1 MDKLVV
7 ILWGLL
13 LMYGCDGARRVNLG
27 DRLNAWRDKR
37 MMQRSV
43 GEERST
49 PNNESPEHLL
59 GLGKDEKLT
68 AKDEVFNKAGHLQVK
83 FQETYKG
90 LPITGETVVLEL
102 DEHGEYT
109 GVYGRVVEGL
119 EDDIPTVEP
128 LLTKQ
133 DVISIAVDHHNDS
146 INDIH
151 LDQDKDVKLEIYLE
165 KIGEEFQGTLAYR
178 VSYIVQH
185 SNKLSQPV
193 YIIDANQGTVIDN
206 WEGLSTKPYP
216 RQSDYESV
224 KGVGGNTR
232 TGKHHYDGTGKYP
245 LLKVKKTADG
255 KCKLENE
262 HVKVVHANWTDE
274 FYSLLFL
281 HNHAHEFDCSEGN
294 LDKVNGA
301 YSPLNDVYFFSNLVT
316 EMYLDWFG
324 QSPFQRKITAHVHF
338 GEDMANAFYYM
349 NTITFG
355 DGNWEGLRKSHPFTV
370 LDVVS
375 HEIGHGVVERY
386 SGLQYHKQSGGIN
399 EAFADIA
406 GVAAEYYL
414 DYTNYEIGSKLYSCG
429 SMRYMY
435 DPKLDKKSIGNA
447 RMFCS
452 DLNVHYSSGV
462 FNKAFYLLANTDG
475 WNVKSAFAVFYM
487 ANRLYWHE
495 DSDFND
501 AACGV
506 VKATRD
512 AGKSADDVIKA
523 FDQVGVE
530 PCVESEKESVDLGA
544 AINQT
549 LIFSLNYTEP
559 STLLAIVG
567 RDEVAVKLVAKDGSI
582 QQQRSIVETGLAE
595 IELNACAAASASEF
609 HVSSYVKGR
618 PFKHFALLSYTND
631 EIIWLGKNISM
642 ADSGELHPDNVTYNI
657 RFEIP
662 EDLTQNTEQA
672 VKMMLI
678 VRMLS
683 MPDHLP
689 IFRMNYGKLPDDD
702 KLWYDYYGSSN
713 YYYAFFNFCHP
724 KPGTYY
730 LIQLRGDTSTLLD
743 IFYVPI
749 EFVNQYTVG
758 TQ

>member
-133 DVISIAVDHHNDS
+133 DVISIAVDHHKNS

-151 LDQDKDVKLEIYLE
+151 LDLVKDVKLEIFLE
-165 KIGEEFQGTLAYR
+165 KLGEEFQGTLAYR
-178 VSYIVQH
+178 VSYIVQN

-206 WEGLSTKPYP
+206 WEGLSTKPYA
-216 RQSDYESV
+216 RQSDYEFV
-224 KGVGGNTR
+224 KGVGGNIK
-232 TGKHHYDGTGKYP
+232 TGKHHYDGTGKFP

-262 HVKVVHANWTDE
+262 HVKVIHANWTEEYYELSD
-274 FYSLLFL
+274 
-281 HNHAHEFDCSEGN
+281 HAHEFDCSEGN

-301 YSPLNDVYFFSNLVT
+301 YSPLNDVYFYSNLVT

-324 QSPFQRKITAHVHF
+324 QSPFQSKITAYVHF
-338 GEDMANAFYYM
+338 AKNFANAFYYM
-349 NTITFG
+349 NTLTFG
-355 DGNWEGLRKSHPFTV
+355 DGNLEGLRKSHPFTI
-370 LDVVS
+370 LDIVS

-435 DPKLDKKSIGNA
+435 DPKLDKKSIDNA
-447 RMFCS
+447 RMFCQ

-530 PCVESEKESVDLGA
+530 PCAESEKEMVPIGV

-549 LIFSLNYTEP
+549 LIFSLNYTKP
-559 STLLAIVG
+559 STLLPIVG
-567 RDEVAVKLVAKDGSI
+567 QDEVAVKLVAKDGSI
-582 QQQRSIVETGLAE
+582 LQERRIEEMGLTE
-595 IELNACAAASASEF
+595 IELNACAATFAAEF
-609 HVSSYVKGR
+609 HVSSYVEGR
-618 PFKHFALLSYTND
+618 PVRHFLLLSYTND
-631 EIIWLGKNISM
+631 EVTWLGKNISM
-642 ADSGELHPDNVTYNI
+642 ADTGELHPNNVTYI

-662 EDLTQNTEQA
+662 EDFIQNKQKA
-672 VKMMLI
+672 VKIMI
-678 VRMLS
+678 IIRFLS
-683 MPDHLP
+683 VPDNQTA
-689 IFRMNYGKLPDDD
+689 FAMNYDKIPDADAF
-702 KLWYDYYGSSN
+702 WFDYYGQSFNN
-713 YYYAFFNFCHP
+713 YAIFYVCNP
-724 KPGTYY
+724 KPGAYY
-730 LIQLRGDTSTLLD
+730 LFQTAGDTSTLMD
-743 IFYVPI
+743 MFYVPV
-749 EFVNQYTVG
+749 ESVNQYRFA

>member
-1 MDKLVV
+1 MDRLTVIFLGVLLV
-7 ILWGLL
+7 
-13 LMYGCDGARRVNLG
+13 YGCEGAKRVNLD
-27 DRLNAWRDKR
+27 DRLNEWRAKR
-37 MMQRSV
+37 MLQRSV
-43 GEERST
+43 GDERNT

-68 AKDEVFNKAGHLQVK
+68 AKDEVFNEAGHLQVK

-102 DEHGEYT
+102 DEHGQYT
-109 GVYGRVVEGL
+109 GVYGRLVEGL

-128 LLTKQ
+128 LLMKQ
-133 DVISIAVDHHNDS
+133 DVINIAVSHHKDNVNEIK
-146 INDIH
+146 INP
-151 LDQDKDVKLEIYLE
+151 DKDVKLEVFLE
-165 KIGEEFQGTLAYR
+165 KLGEEFQGTLAYR
-178 VSYIVQH
+178 VSYIVQTPH
-185 SNKLSQPV
+185 KLSKPI
-193 YIIDANQGTVIDN
+193 YIIDANKGTIIES
-206 WEGLSTKPYP
+206 WEGLSSKAYP
-216 RQSDYESV
+216 RQGDYELV
-224 KGVGGNTR
+224 KGVGGNEK
-232 TGKHHYDGTGKYP
+232 TGKYHYDGTSKLP

-255 KCKLENE
+255 KCRLENE
-262 HVKVVHANWTDE
+262 HVRVMNMNQTTNESAVTD
-274 FYSLLFL
+274 
-281 HNHAHEFDCSEGN
+281 AHEFECHEGN

-324 QSPFQRKITAHVHF
+324 QSPFDGMITAYVHYDK
-338 GEDMANAFYYM
+338 ELTNAYYYD
-349 NTITFG
+349 NTLTFG
-355 DGNWEGLRKSHPFTV
+355 DGAGDWHPLTS

-386 SGLQYHKQSGGIN
+386 SDLRYRQQSGGIN

-406 GVAAEYYL
+406 GAAAEYYL
-414 DYTNYEIGSKLYSCG
+414 DYTTFDIGAKIKKQCG
-429 SMRYMY
+429 KMRYMY
-435 DPKLDKKSIGNA
+435 DPKLDKKSIDNA
-447 RMFCS
+447 RMFCQ

-530 PCVESEKESVDLGA
+530 PCAESEKEMVPIGV

-549 LIFSLNYTEP
+549 LIFSLNYTKP
-559 STLLAIVG
+559 STLLPIVG
-567 RDEVAVKLVAKDGSI
+567 QDEVAVKLVAKDGSI
-582 QQQRSIVETGLAE
+582 LQERRIEEMGLTE
-595 IELNACAAASASEF
+595 IELNACAATFAAEF
-609 HVSSYVKGR
+609 HVSSYVEGR
-618 PFKHFALLSYTND
+618 PVRHFLLLSYTND
-631 EIIWLGKNISM
+631 EVTWLGKNISM
-642 ADSGELHPDNVTYNI
+642 ADTGELHPNNVTYI

-662 EDLTQNTEQA
+662 EDFIQNKQKA
-672 VKMMLI
+672 VKIMI
-678 VRMLS
+678 IIRFLS
-683 MPDHLP
+683 VPDNQTA
-689 IFRMNYGKLPDDD
+689 FAMNYDKIPDADAF
-702 KLWYDYYGSSN
+702 WFDYYGQSFNN
-713 YYYAFFNFCHP
+713 YAIFYVCNP
-724 KPGTYY
+724 KPGAYY
-730 LIQLRGDTSTLLD
+730 LFQTAGDTSTLMD
-743 IFYVPI
+743 MFYVPV
-749 EFVNQYTVG
+749 ESVNQYRFA

>member
-1 MDKLVV
+1 MDRLTVIFLGVLLV
-7 ILWGLL
+7 
-13 LMYGCDGARRVNLG
+13 YGCEGAKRVNLD
-27 DRLNAWRDKR
+27 DRLNEWRAKR
-37 MMQRSV
+37 MLQRSV
-43 GEERST
+43 GDERNT

-68 AKDEVFNKAGHLQVK
+68 AKDEVFNEAGHLQVK

-102 DEHGEYT
+102 DEHGQYT
-109 GVYGRVVEGL
+109 GVYGRLVEGL

-128 LLTKQ
+128 LLMKQ
-133 DVISIAVDHHNDS
+133 DVINIAVSHHKDNVNEIK
-146 INDIH
+146 INP
-151 LDQDKDVKLEIYLE
+151 DKDVKLEVFLE
-165 KIGEEFQGTLAYR
+165 KLGEEFQGTLAYR
-178 VSYIVQH
+178 VSYIVQTPH
-185 SNKLSQPV
+185 KLSKPI
-193 YIIDANQGTVIDN
+193 YIIDANKGTIIES
-206 WEGLSTKPYP
+206 WEGLSSKAYP
-216 RQSDYESV
+216 RQGDYELV
-224 KGVGGNTR
+224 KGVGGNEK
-232 TGKHHYDGTGKYP
+232 TGKYHYDGTSKLP

-255 KCKLENE
+255 KCRLENE
-262 HVKVVHANWTDE
+262 HVRVMNMNQTTNESAVTD
-274 FYSLLFL
+274 
-281 HNHAHEFDCSEGN
+281 AHEFECHEGN

-324 QSPFQRKITAHVHF
+324 QSPFDGMITAYVHYDK
-338 GEDMANAFYYM
+338 ELTNAYYYD
-349 NTITFG
+349 NTLTFG
-355 DGNWEGLRKSHPFTV
+355 DGAGDWHPLTS

-386 SGLQYHKQSGGIN
+386 SDLRYRQQSGGIN

-406 GVAAEYYL
+406 GAAAEYYL
-414 DYTNYEIGSKLYSCG
+414 DYTTFDIGAKIKKQCG
-429 SMRYMY
+429 KMRYMY